1 GMADAGL
8 VQLVG
13 DQIAQQGNLSTG
25 TLIVI
30 LSGLSMFLTELMS
43 NVALTT
49 ILVPVV
55 LGIADGL
62 QINPI
67 ILAMPVAFAAS
78 CAFMM
83 PISTPP
89 NAILFASGHISVKQM
104 VRAGVL
110 VNLFSLILISVAM
123 LTIGVWLYG

>member
-1 GMADAGL
+1 
-8 VQLVG
+8 
-13 DQIAQQGNLSTG
+13 
-25 TLIVI
+25 
-30 LSGLSMFLTELMS
+30 
-43 NVALTT
+43 
-49 ILVPVV
+49 VV

-104 VRAGVL
+104 MRAGIL
-110 VNLFSLILISVAM
+110 VNLFSIILISIAM
-123 LTIGVWLYG
+123 LTIGLWLYG